1 MGAAVGVGEGA
12 AARVADKAPNLG
24 GSVPGLGTIARVD
37 RHLGGGVAKVNG
49 SGGADSLPDAGG
61 GGEHVGA
68 QGKSS
73 DLGLKS

>member
-24 GSVPGLGTIARVD
+24 GGVPGLGTIARVA
-37 RHLGGGVAKVNG
+37 RRLGGGGTDING
-49 SGGADSLPDAGG
+49 GGGIDSLPDAGG

-68 QGKSS
+68 RGKSC